1 MKTLIIIAVVI
12 VSPLVARAQNVNVAA
27 IPDDSNLM
35 TVTTG
40 MEYGFVA
47 SVGYTRAL
55 RVANRQLLVGG
66 DAALAWAEPDPSDFR
81 LSSGVR
87 MPLVDGSRWK
97 LLGGL
102 AVSVRGTDNDIGRFA
117 TIAGDAAI
125 IGGRY
130 APRGFVAA
138 ELGID
143 MPLTAHITPSEMYRM
158 TVFPDAKSGWYGAT
172 GGMMRA
178 GLQGGVTVGRCD
190 IVLRAGRLF
199 DTKGQGALM
208 PLYATLA
215 LDTRW

>member
-1 MKTLIIIAVVI
+1 MKTLIIIAVVLA
-12 VSPLVARAQNVNVAA
+12 SPLVARAQNVNVAA
-27 IPDDSNLM
+27 IGDDSNLM
-35 TVTTG
+35 TITTG

-55 RVANRQLLVGG
+55 RVSDRQLLVG
-66 DAALAWAEPDPSDFR
+66 ANASLAWAEPDPSDFR
-81 LSSGVR
+81 LSAGAR

-102 AVSVRGTDNDIGRFA
+102 AVSVRGADNDLGRFT
-117 TIAGDAAI
+117 TIASDAAI

-130 APRGFVAA
+130 MARGFVAA

-143 MPLTAHITPSEMYRM
+143 TALTTHITPSEIYTM
-158 TVFPDAKSGWYGAT
+158 TVFPDAKGGWYGAT
-172 GGMMRA
+172 GNMVRV

-190 IVLRAGRLF
+190 VVLRAGRLL
-199 DTKGQGALM
+199 DTAGQGALM
-208 PLYATLA
+208 PVYATLA